1 MAFESP
7 IQQALQHYP
16 ITLAL
21 VVMCVG
27 VFALQLFFGV
37 NPTNPTNQAL
47 IAWGANFLPFSLG
60 EAPWRLVTSLF
71 LHIGFMHLLFNMF
84 ALYYFGQVA
93 ERMFGAVNFLALFLL
108 SGVGGNLLNNY
119 LGLHSVMAGEPPI
132 ISAGASGGIMGI
144 GMALLVTALTK
155 TSFNNFA
162 LNFRS
167 LLIVMAINLSYGFLV
182 GGIDNAS
189 HVGGAIVGG
198 LLGVVY
204 VMQYRVIRQQQLFA
218 HKANS
223 APWQPNTLANS
234 EISGITSHQSTPPS
248 SHALSGKIVRSSYMI
263 LTVLFIGIYWWL
275 HTNFMQLLNTT
286 LPSIIH

>member
-144 GMALLVTALTK
+144 GMALLVAALTK

-182 GGIDNAS
+182 GGIDNAG
-189 HVGGAIVGG
+189 HIGGAIVGG
-198 LLGVVY
+198 LLGLVY
-204 VMQYRVIRQQQLFA
+204 VMQYRAIRQQQLFA
-218 HKANS
+218 HQAS
-223 APWQPNTLANS
+223 STPWQPNTLANS

-248 SHALSGKIVRSSYMI
+248 SHTLSGKIVRSSYMI

>member
-182 GGIDNAS
+182 GGIDNAG
-189 HVGGAIVGG
+189 HIGGAIVGG
-198 LLGVVY
+198 LLGLVY
-204 VMQYRVIRQQQLFA
+204 VMQYRAIRQQQLFA

-223 APWQPNTLANS
+223 VPWQPNTLANS

>member
-7 IQQALQHYP
+7 IQQALQYYP

-21 VVMCVG
+21 VVICIG

-37 NPTNPTNQAL
+37 NPTHPTNQSL

-84 ALYYFGQVA
+84 TLYYFGQVA
-93 ERMFGAVNFLALFLL
+93 ERMFGAINFLALFLL
-108 SGVGGNLLNNY
+108 SGVGGNLLNNF

-144 GMALLVTALTK
+144 GMALLVAALTK

-189 HVGGAIVGG
+189 HVGGAIIGG
-198 LLGVVY
+198 LLGMVY
-204 VMQYRVIRQQQLFA
+204 VMQYRAIRQQQLFA
-218 HKANS
+218 HQAS
-223 APWQPNTLANS
+223 STPWQPNHLGDGP
-234 EISGITSHQSTPPS
+234 ISGSTAPFIPPS
-248 SHALSGKIVRSSYMI
+248 LVVLKGKIITASYV
-263 LTVLFIGIYWWL
+263 VLIVGFMAIYGWL
-275 HTNFMQLLNTT
+275 HTSFMQLLNTT
-286 LPSIIH
+286 LPSIIN

>member
-1 MAFESP
+1 MTFESP

-189 HVGGAIVGG
+189 HVGGAMIGG
-198 LLGVVY
+198 LLGMVY
-204 VMQYRVIRQQQLFA
+204 VMQYRAIRQQQLFA

-223 APWQPNTLANS
+223 VPWQPNTLANS

>member
-1 MAFESP
+1 MAFQSP
-7 IQQALQHYP
+7 IQQALHHYP

-21 VVMCVG
+21 VIICIG
-27 VFALQLFFGV
+27 VFALQLLFGV
-37 NPTNPTNQAL
+37 NPTNPTNQSL

-144 GMALLVTALTK
+144 GMALLVAALTK

-167 LLIVMAINLSYGFLV
+167 LLIVMAINLGYGFLV
-182 GGIDNAS
+182 SGIDNAS

-198 LLGVVY
+198 LLGWVY

-218 HKANS
+218 HQASS
-223 APWQPNTLANS
+223 APWQSNTLANS

-248 SHALSGKIVRSSYMI
+248 FHALSGKIVRSSYMI

>member
-7 IQQALQHYP
+7 IQQALHHYP

-21 VVMCVG
+21 VVMCIG

-37 NPTNPTNQAL
+37 NPTNPTNQSL

-108 SGVGGNLLNNY
+108 SGVGGNLLNNF

-167 LLIVMAINLSYGFLV
+167 LLIVMADRKS
-182 GGIDNAS
+182 
-189 HVGGAIVGG
+189 
-198 LLGVVY
+198 VV
-204 VMQYRVIRQQQLFA
+204 
-218 HKANS
+218 
-223 APWQPNTLANS
+223 
-234 EISGITSHQSTPPS
+234 
-248 SHALSGKIVRSSYMI
+248 
-263 LTVLFIGIYWWL
+263 
-275 HTNFMQLLNTT
+275 
-286 LPSIIH
+286 

>member
-21 VVMCVG
+21 VVMCIG

-198 LLGVVY
+198 LLGLVY
-204 VMQYRVIRQQQLFA
+204 VMQYRAIRQQQLFA

-223 APWQPNTLANS
+223 VPWQPNTLANS

>member
-21 VVMCVG
+21 VVICIG
-27 VFALQLFFGV
+27 VFALQLVFGV
-37 NPTNPTNQAL
+37 NPTHPTNQSL

-60 EAPWRLVTSLF
+60 DAPWRLVTSLF

-108 SGVGGNLLNNY
+108 SGVGGNLLNNF

-167 LLIVMAINLSYGFLV
+167 LLIVMVINLGYGFLV

-189 HVGGAIVGG
+189 HVGGAMIGG
-198 LLGVVY
+198 LLGMVY
-204 VMQYRVIRQQQLFA
+204 VMQYRAIRQQQLFA
-218 HKANS
+218 HKAS
-223 APWQPNTLANS
+223 GAPWPPHHLGDGPISANTAPF
-234 EISGITSHQSTPPS
+234 IPPS
-248 SHALSGKIVRSSYMI
+248 LVVLKGKIITASYI
-263 LTVLFIGIYWWL
+263 VLIVGFMAIYGWL
-275 HTNFMQLLNTT
+275 HISFMQLLNLA

>member
-21 VVMCVG
+21 VVICIG
-27 VFALQLFFGV
+27 VFALQLVFGV
-37 NPTNPTNQAL
+37 NPTHPTNQSL

-93 ERMFGAVNFLALFLL
+93 ERMFGAVNFLGLFLL
-108 SGVGGNLLNNY
+108 SGIGGNLLNNF

-144 GMALLVTALTK
+144 GMGLLVTALTK

-167 LLIVMAINLSYGFLV
+167 LLIVMVINLGYGFLV

-189 HVGGAIVGG
+189 HVGGAIIGG
-198 LLGVVY
+198 LLGMVY
-204 VMQYRVIRQQQLFA
+204 VMQYRIIRQQQLFA
-218 HKANS
+218 HQTSS
-223 APWQPNTLANS
+223 AHWQPNHLGDGA
-234 EISGITSHQSTPPS
+234 ISDSTAPFIPPS
-248 SHALSGKIVRSSYMI
+248 LVVLKGKIITASYVALI
-263 LTVLFIGIYWWL
+263 VGFIAMYGWL
-275 HTNFMQLLNTT
+275 HISFMQLLNLA

>member
-1 MAFESP
+1 MAFQSP

-37 NPTNPTNQAL
+37 NPTHPTNQSL

-60 EAPWRLVTSLF
+60 DAPWRLVTSLF

-108 SGVGGNLLNNY
+108 SGVGGNLLNNF

-144 GMALLVTALTK
+144 GMALLVAALTK

-167 LLIVMAINLSYGFLV
+167 LLIVMVINLGYGFLV

-189 HVGGAIVGG
+189 HVGGAIIGG
-198 LLGVVY
+198 LLGMVY

-218 HKANS
+218 HKASGAHWPPHHLGNG
-223 APWQPNTLANS
+223 P
-234 EISGITSHQSTPPS
+234 ISGSTAPFIPPS
-248 SHALSGKIVRSSYMI
+248 LVVLKGKIITASYV
-263 LTVLFIGIYWWL
+263 VLIVGFVAMYGWL
-275 HTNFMQLLNTT
+275 HISFMQLLNHA

>member
-21 VVMCVG
+21 VVICIG
-27 VFALQLFFGV
+27 VFALQLVFGV
-37 NPTNPTNQAL
+37 NPTHPTNQSL

-60 EAPWRLVTSLF
+60 DAPWRLVTSLF

-189 HVGGAIVGG
+189 HVGGAIIGG
-198 LLGVVY
+198 LLGMMY

-218 HKANS
+218 HQASS
-223 APWQPNTLANS
+223 APWQPNHLGDGP
-234 EISGITSHQSTPPS
+234 IFGSTAPFIPPS
-248 SHALSGKIVRSSYMI
+248 LVVLKGKIITASYV
-263 LTVLFIGIYWWL
+263 VLIVGFMAMYGWL
-275 HTNFMQLLNTT
+275 HISFMQLLNTT
-286 LPSIIH
+286 LPSIIN

>member
-7 IQQALQHYP
+7 IQQALQYYP

-182 GGIDNAS
+182 GGIDNAG
-189 HVGGAIVGG
+189 HIGGAIVGG
-198 LLGVVY
+198 LLGLVY
-204 VMQYRVIRQQQLFA
+204 VMQYRAIRQQQLFT
-218 HKANS
+218 HQTSS
-223 APWQPNTLANS
+223 APWPPNNLGDGA
-234 EISGITSHQSTPPS
+234 ISGSTAPFIPPS
-248 SHALSGKIVRSSYMI
+248 LVVLKGKIITTSYV
-263 LTVLFIGIYWWL
+263 VLIVGFMAMYGWL
-275 HTNFMQLLNTT
+275 HISFMQLLNHA

>member
-21 VVMCVG
+21 LVICIG
-27 VFALQLFFGV
+27 VFALQLVFGV
-37 NPTNPTNQAL
+37 NPTHPTNQSL

-60 EAPWRLVTSLF
+60 DAPWRLVTSLF

-108 SGVGGNLLNNY
+108 SGVGGNLLNNF

-144 GMALLVTALTK
+144 GMALLVAALTK

-182 GGIDNAS
+182 GGIDNAG
-189 HVGGAIVGG
+189 HIGGAIVGG
-198 LLGVVY
+198 LLGWVY
-204 VMQYRVIRQQQLFA
+204 VMQYRAIRQQQLFA
-218 HKANS
+218 HQAS
-223 APWQPNTLANS
+223 STPWQPNHLGDGP
-234 EISGITSHQSTPPS
+234 ISGSTAPFIPPS
-248 SHALSGKIVRSSYMI
+248 LVVLKGKIITASYV
-263 LTVLFIGIYWWL
+263 VLIVGFMAMYGWL
-275 HTNFMQLLNTT
+275 HISFMQLLNLA

>member
-7 IQQALQHYP
+7 IQQALQYYP

-37 NPTNPTNQAL
+37 NPTHPTNQSL

-108 SGVGGNLLNNY
+108 SGVGGNLLNNF

-144 GMALLVTALTK
+144 GMALLVAALTK

-167 LLIVMAINLSYGFLV
+167 LLIVMAINLGYGFLV

-189 HVGGAIVGG
+189 HVGGAIIGG
-198 LLGVVY
+198 LLGMVY

-218 HKANS
+218 HQTSS
-223 APWQPNTLANS
+223 APWPPNHLGDGP
-234 EISGITSHQSTPPS
+234 ISGSTAPFIPPS
-248 SHALSGKIVRSSYMI
+248 LVVLKGKIITASYV
-263 LTVLFIGIYWWL
+263 VLIVGFMAMYGWL
-275 HTNFMQLLNTT
+275 HISFMQLLNHA

>member
-21 VVMCVG
+21 VVICIG
-27 VFALQLFFGV
+27 VFALQLVFGV
-37 NPTNPTNQAL
+37 NPTHPTNQSL

-60 EAPWRLVTSLF
+60 DAPWRLVTSLF

-108 SGVGGNLLNNY
+108 SGVGGNLLNNF

-144 GMALLVTALTK
+144 GMALLVAALTK

-167 LLIVMAINLSYGFLV
+167 LLIVMAINLGYGFLV

-189 HVGGAIVGG
+189 HVGGAIIGG
-198 LLGVVY
+198 LLGMVY

-218 HKANS
+218 HKAS
-223 APWQPNTLANS
+223 STPWPPNHLGDGP
-234 EISGITSHQSTPPS
+234 ISGSTAPFMPPS
-248 SHALSGKIVRSSYMI
+248 LVVLKGKIITASYV
-263 LTVLFIGIYWWL
+263 VLIVGFMAMYGWL
-275 HTNFMQLLNTT
+275 HSSFMQLLNLA

>member
-7 IQQALQHYP
+7 IQQALQYYP

-204 VMQYRVIRQQQLFA
+204 VMQYRAIRQQQLFA

-223 APWQPNTLANS
+223 VPWQPNTLANS

>member
-21 VVMCVG
+21 VVICIG
-27 VFALQLFFGV
+27 VFALQLVFGV
-37 NPTNPTNQAL
+37 NPTHPTNQSL

-60 EAPWRLVTSLF
+60 DAPWRLVTSLF

-167 LLIVMAINLSYGFLV
+167 LLIVMVINLGYGFLV

-189 HVGGAIVGG
+189 HVGGAIIGG
-198 LLGVVY
+198 LLGMVY

-218 HKANS
+218 HKAS
-223 APWQPNTLANS
+223 GAHWPPNHLGDGP
-234 EISGITSHQSTPPS
+234 ISGSTAPFIPPS
-248 SHALSGKIVRSSYMI
+248 LVVLKGKIITASYV
-263 LTVLFIGIYWWL
+263 VLIVGFMAMYGWL
-275 HTNFMQLLNTT
+275 HISFMQLLNHA

>member
-198 LLGVVY
+198 LLGLVY
-204 VMQYRVIRQQQLFA
+204 VMQYRAIRQQQLFA

-223 APWQPNTLANS
+223 VPWQPNHLGDGP
-234 EISGITSHQSTPPS
+234 ISGSTAPLIPPS
-248 SHALSGKIVRSSYMI
+248 LVVLKGKIITASYV
-263 LTVLFIGIYWWL
+263 VLIVGFMAMYGWL
-275 HTNFMQLLNTT
+275 HISFMQLLNLA

>member
-7 IQQALQHYP
+7 IQQALQYYP

-60 EAPWRLVTSLF
+60 EAPWRLVSSLF

-189 HVGGAIVGG
+189 HVGGAIIGG
-198 LLGVVY
+198 LLGMVY
-204 VMQYRVIRQQQLFA
+204 VMQYRAIRQQQLFA
-218 HKANS
+218 HQASS
-223 APWQPNTLANS
+223 APWQPNHLGDAP
-234 EISGITSHQSTPPS
+234 ISDSAAPFIPPS
-248 SHALSGKIVRSSYMI
+248 LVVLKGKIITASYV
-263 LTVLFIGIYWWL
+263 VLIVGFMAMYGWL
-275 HTNFMQLLNTT
+275 HISFMQLLNLA

>member
-108 SGVGGNLLNNY
+108 SGVGGNLLNNF

-182 GGIDNAS
+182 GGIDNAG

-204 VMQYRVIRQQQLFA
+204 VMQYRAIRQQQLFA

-234 EISGITSHQSTPPS
+234 EISGITSHQSTPSS

>member
-204 VMQYRVIRQQQLFA
+204 VMQYRAIRQQQLFA

-223 APWQPNTLANS
+223 VPWQPHTLANS

>member
-189 HVGGAIVGG
+189 HVGGAMIGG
-198 LLGVVY
+198 LLGMVY
-204 VMQYRVIRQQQLFA
+204 VMQYRAIRQQQLFA
-218 HKANS
+218 HKAGGV
-223 APWQPNTLANS
+223 PWQPNALANS

>member
-108 SGVGGNLLNNY
+108 SGVGGNLLNNF

-167 LLIVMAINLSYGFLV
+167 LLIVMAINLGYGFLV

-189 HVGGAIVGG
+189 HVGGAIIGG
-198 LLGVVY
+198 LLGMVY

-218 HKANS
+218 HKAS
-223 APWQPNTLANS
+223 STPWPPNHLGDGP
-234 EISGITSHQSTPPS
+234 ISGSTAPFMPPS
-248 SHALSGKIVRSSYMI
+248 LVVLKGKIITASYV
-263 LTVLFIGIYWWL
+263 VLIVGFMAMYGWL
-275 HTNFMQLLNTT
+275 HISFMQLLNLA

>member
-21 VVMCVG
+21 VVMCIG

-204 VMQYRVIRQQQLFA
+204 VMQYRAIRQQQLFA

>member
-1 MAFESP
+1 MAFQSP

-21 VVMCVG
+21 VVICVG

-37 NPTNPTNQAL
+37 NPTNPTNQLL
-47 IAWGANFLPFSLG
+47 IAWGANFLPFTLG

-108 SGVGGNLLNNY
+108 SGVGGNLLNNF

-144 GMALLVTALTK
+144 GMALLVAALTK

-167 LLIVMAINLSYGFLV
+167 LLIVMVINLGYGFLV

-189 HVGGAIVGG
+189 HVGGAIIGG
-198 LLGVVY
+198 LLGMVY

-218 HKANS
+218 HQTNS
-223 APWQPNTLANS
+223 APWPSNHLGDGP
-234 EISGITSHQSTPPS
+234 ISGSTAPFIPPS
-248 SHALSGKIVRSSYMI
+248 LVVLKGKIITASYV
-263 LTVLFIGIYWWL
+263 VLIVGFMAMYGWL
-275 HTNFMQLLNTT
+275 HISFMQLLNHA

>member
-7 IQQALQHYP
+7 IQQALHHYP

-37 NPTNPTNQAL
+37 NPTNPTNQSL

-93 ERMFGAVNFLALFLL
+93 ERMFGAVNFLGLFLL

-167 LLIVMAINLSYGFLV
+167 LLIVMAINLGYGFLV

-189 HVGGAIVGG
+189 HVGGAIIGG
-198 LLGVVY
+198 LLGMVY
-204 VMQYRVIRQQQLFA
+204 VMQYRAIRQQQLFA
-218 HKANS
+218 HKAS
-223 APWQPNTLANS
+223 STTPWPPHHLGNGP
-234 EISGITSHQSTPPS
+234 ISGSTAPFIPPS
-248 SHALSGKIVRSSYMI
+248 LVVLKGKIITASYV
-263 LTVLFIGIYWWL
+263 VLIVGFVAIYGWL
-275 HTNFMQLLNTT
+275 HISFMQLLNLA

>member
-7 IQQALQHYP
+7 IQQALHHYP

-37 NPTNPTNQAL
+37 NPTNPTNQSL

-182 GGIDNAS
+182 GGIDNAG
-189 HVGGAIVGG
+189 HIGGAIVGG
-198 LLGVVY
+198 LLGWVY
-204 VMQYRVIRQQQLFA
+204 VMQYRAIRQQQLFA
-218 HKANS
+218 HQASS

>member
-7 IQQALQHYP
+7 IQQALHHYP

-37 NPTNPTNQAL
+37 NPTNPTNQSL

-108 SGVGGNLLNNY
+108 SGVGGNLLNNF

-182 GGIDNAS
+182 GGIDNAG
-189 HVGGAIVGG
+189 HIGGAIVGC
-198 LLGVVY
+198 LLGWVY
-204 VMQYRVIRQQQLFA
+204 VMQYRAIRQQQLFA
-218 HKANS
+218 HQAS
-223 APWQPNTLANS
+223 STPWQPNHLGDGP
-234 EISGITSHQSTPPS
+234 IFGSTAPFIPPS
-248 SHALSGKIVRSSYMI
+248 LVVLKGKIITASYV
-263 LTVLFIGIYWWL
+263 VLIVGFMAIYGWL
-275 HTNFMQLLNTT
+275 HISFMQLLNHA

>member
-189 HVGGAIVGG
+189 HVGGAMIGG
-198 LLGVVY
+198 LLGMVY
-204 VMQYRVIRQQQLFA
+204 VMQYRAIRQQQLFA

-223 APWQPNTLANS
+223 VPWQPNTLANS

>member
-7 IQQALQHYP
+7 IQQALHHYP

-204 VMQYRVIRQQQLFA
+204 VMQYRAIRQQQLFA

>member
-182 GGIDNAS
+182 GGIDNAG
-189 HVGGAIVGG
+189 HIGGAIVGG
-198 LLGVVY
+198 LLGLVY
-204 VMQYRVIRQQQLFA
+204 VMQYRAIRQQQLFGNEA
-218 HKANS
+218 S
-223 APWQPNTLANS
+223 GAPWQSNTLANS

-248 SHALSGKIVRSSYMI
+248 SHTLSGKIVRSSYMI

>member
-21 VVMCVG
+21 VVICIG
-27 VFALQLFFGV
+27 VFALQLVFGV
-37 NPTNPTNQAL
+37 NPTHPTNQSL

-60 EAPWRLVTSLF
+60 DAPWRLVTSLF

-108 SGVGGNLLNNY
+108 SGVGGNLLNNF

-167 LLIVMAINLSYGFLV
+167 LLIVMAINLGYGFLV

-189 HVGGAIVGG
+189 HVGGAIIGG
-198 LLGVVY
+198 LLGMMY

-218 HKANS
+218 HQASS
-223 APWQPNTLANS
+223 APWQPNHLGDGP
-234 EISGITSHQSTPPS
+234 ISGSTAPFMPPS
-248 SHALSGKIVRSSYMI
+248 LVVLKGKIITASYVALI
-263 LTVLFIGIYWWL
+263 VGFIAMYGWL
-275 HTNFMQLLNTT
+275 HISFMQLLNLA

>member
-7 IQQALQHYP
+7 IQQALQYYP

-21 VVMCVG
+21 VVICIG

-108 SGVGGNLLNNY
+108 SGVGGNLLNNF

-132 ISAGASGGIMGI
+132 ISAGASSGIMGI

-167 LLIVMAINLSYGFLV
+167 LLIVMAINLGYGFLV

-189 HVGGAIVGG
+189 HVGGAIIGG
-198 LLGVVY
+198 LLGMVY
-204 VMQYRVIRQQQLFA
+204 VMQYRAIRQQQLFA
-218 HKANS
+218 HKAS
-223 APWQPNTLANS
+223 GAPWQPNHLDDGP
-234 EISGITSHQSTPPS
+234 IFGSTAPFIPPS
-248 SHALSGKIVRSSYMI
+248 LVVLKGKIITASYV
-263 LTVLFIGIYWWL
+263 VLIVGFMAMYGWL
-275 HTNFMQLLNTT
+275 HSSFMQLLNHA

>member
-204 VMQYRVIRQQQLFA
+204 VMQYRAIRQQQLFA
-218 HKANS
+218 HQAS
-223 APWQPNTLANS
+223 STPWQPNTLANS